1 MASLLA
7 TNGRA
12 VVVPGHGIHAL
23 DAKTGQKLWSHNDG
37 IGHDGG
43 IISYA
48 VNGKQYIAV
57 TTGWG
62 TYVSQN
68 LATLFG
74 EPFKSMPLDSRR
86 AGRHSLPSSSS

>member
-1 MASLLA
+1 MLD
-7 TNGRA
+7 
-12 VVVPGHGIHAL
+12 AL
-23 DAKTGQKLWSHNDG
+23 DAKTGEKLWSHNDG
-37 IGHDGG
+37 VGHDGG

-68 LATLFG
+68 LAK
-74 EPFKSMPLDSRR
+74 PVRR
-86 AGRHSLPSSSS
+86 AVQEHADGWRHPQRLRAAIAGGR

>member
-1 MASLLA
+1 MASLLS
-7 TNGRA
+7 TKGGL
-12 VVVPGHGIHAL
+12 VFVPGSDGVLDAL
-23 DAKTGQKLWSHNDG
+23 DAKTGEKLWSHNDG
-37 IGHDGG
+37 TGHDGG

-74 EPFKSMPLDSRR
+74 EPFKSMPMDS
-86 AGRHSLPSSSS
+86 GVLIVYGL